1 MKVTVI
7 GAGHV
12 GATCAQRIAEADL
25 ADVALIDIVEGL
37 AAGKALDLM
46 HAAPV
51 VGHARTV
58 RGGSDYSLAEGSDVV
73 VVTAGRPR
81 KPGMSREELVEVN
94 GRIVADVVRKAGQVA
109 PDAIFILVT
118 NPLDVMTYIT
128 RRVLD
133 LPRER
138 CIGMAGVLD
147 SARFRA
153 FVADRLGCAPA
164 DVQAMVLGGHGD
176 SMVPIISHA
185 TVGGVPLS
193 QLLDDAAIAEIVERT
208 RHAGAE
214 IVGLMQTSSAFYAP
228 AASVTQMVAAVL
240 RDQRRLLPASVWLE
254 GEYGISGVPIGVP
267 VILGRQGVLSV
278 VELDLAPDELQAL
291 RASAAAV
298 QQAVDAWLQAAG
310 PDPAAW

>member
-12 GATCAQRIAEADL
+12 GATCAQRIAEANL

-46 HAAPV
+46 HAAPI
-51 VGHARTV
+51 VGHARKII
-58 RGGSDYSLAEGSDVV
+58 GGSDYSLAAGSDVV

-94 GRIVADVVRKAGQVA
+94 GRIVADVVRQAGQAA
-109 PDAIFILVT
+109 PNAIFILVT

-153 FVADRLGCAPA
+153 FVAEKVGCAPD

-176 SMVPIISHA
+176 SMVPIVSHA
-185 TVGGVPLS
+185 TIGGVPLS
-193 QLLDDAAIAEIVERT
+193 QLLDEAGIAEIVERT
-208 RHAGAE
+208 RGAGAE
-214 IVGLMQTSSAFYAP
+214 IVGLMKTSSAFYAP
-228 AASVTQMVAAVL
+228 AASVAQMVGAIL
-240 RDQRRLLPASVWLE
+240 RDEHRILPASVWLE

-267 VILGRQGVLSV
+267 VILGAGGAERVI
-278 VELDLAPDELQAL
+278 EMTLAPEELSAL
-291 RASAAAV
+291 QKSAEAVRQAV
-298 QQAVDAWLQAAG
+298 QAWLGVAG
-310 PDPAAW
+310 DDPAKW